1 MTALINHVNPF
12 SRAAASTFICP
23 ENHVTQANPNDPV
36 LAQLRAM
43 EILIQQKDFL
53 QAATDLTAFLA
64 AYPTDARGM
73 LLDGI
78 LARARGDAE
87 HELAALQRT
96 VAAAPQWAV
105 AHIELARALIR
116 TGDLKAAVES
126 ADRAVAV
133 DQQSSNMREAAAAVA
148 ATTGNAGAQERHLRT
163 AHALWPDNQRIAR
176 NLGIFL
182 IGQRRLAEAETHW
195 RRLHERDPEDV
206 LALGNLGAC
215 LSGLGRKAEAID
227 YLQRALTHDPG
238 NVQTSFQL
246 AIARGETPSTQPREM
261 VRGLFDGY
269 ATHFD
274 PHLVGG
280 LKYHVPQRVAAMI
293 HELRPGGFDLLD
305 LGCGTGLTG
314 VYLGKASGEMVGID
328 LSPGMLAQAA
338 KHNIYTE
345 LHEADLLDWLRQVP
359 PETFDI
365 VTANDVFIYVGDV
378 SAVIPACHAVLRP
391 GGLLIFSCETAEES
405 EGELVLRPTRR
416 YAHAKRA
423 INRLCEQAGFGAC
436 RFENLDLRMEGN
448 KPIVGYIAIAEK
460 PVQT

>member
-1 MTALINHVNPF
+1 M
-12 SRAAASTFICP
+12 
-23 ENHVTQANPNDPV
+23 TQANPNDPL

-43 EILIQQKDFL
+43 EILIQQKNFL

-64 AYPTDARGM
+64 AHPTDARGM
-73 LLDGI
+73 LLDGM

-105 AHIELARALIR
+105 AHLELARTLVQS
-116 TGDLKAAVES
+116 GDHMAAAES

-133 DQQSSNMREAAAAVA
+133 EQQSVLVRMTAASIVGN
-148 ATTGNAGAQERHLRT
+148 TGNTPAQERHLRT
-163 AHALWPDNQRIAR
+163 AYALWPENRRVA
-176 NLGIFL
+176 NSLGIFL
-182 IGQRRLAEAETHW
+182 IGRRRLDEAEAHW
-195 RRLHERDPEDV
+195 RRLHESDPEDV

-215 LSGLGRKAEAID
+215 LSGLGRNAEAID
-227 YLQRALTHDPG
+227 YLQRALARDPD
-238 NVQTSFQL
+238 NEQTRFQL
-246 AIARGETPSTQPREM
+246 AIAHGETPATQPREM
-261 VRGLFDGY
+261 IRGLFDSY

-314 VYLGKASGEMVGID
+314 VYLGKASGKLVGID

-391 GGLLIFSCETAEES
+391 GGLLIFSCETADAS
-405 EGELVLRPTRR
+405 EDELVLRPSRR
-416 YAHAKRA
+416 YAHSQRA
-423 INRLCEQAGFGAC
+423 ITRLCEQAGFSAC

-448 KPIVGYIAIAEK
+448 QPIAGYIAIAEK
-460 PVQT
+460 PLES